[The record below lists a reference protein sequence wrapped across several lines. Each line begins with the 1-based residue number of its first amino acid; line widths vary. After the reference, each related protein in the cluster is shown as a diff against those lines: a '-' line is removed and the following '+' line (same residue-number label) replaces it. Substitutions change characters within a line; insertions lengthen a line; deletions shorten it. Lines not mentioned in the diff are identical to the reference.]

1 MVVFLTI
8 ILFKFTTHPKKMQSY
23 FLRGSNGFF
32 LTIILFKFT
41 THPKKMQSYLI
52 LNLMYIATVNF
63 KLIDKN

>member
-1 MVVFLTI
+1 MVV
-8 ILFKFTTHPKKMQSY
+8 
-23 FLRGSNGFF
+23 F